1 MAKDMKTR
9 KGKDNIYYPYTSPD
23 LVIDSAGESQTTK
36 NNNMKTDID
45 GIKTDLGTVE
55 LTTTAKDVK
64 GAVNE
69 LNTKIGTGGGVSYD
83 DTAIKADI
91 SSIKTDLGTAQL
103 ETTAKDV
110 KGAINEVNKK
120 IGTGGGAGTSYDDT
134 QIKNDINAI
143 KTELGTDTLTT
154 TAQNIKGAVNE
165 VAAQCKDLN
174 VNGLEKMN
182 SASLEIFN
190 KSSYMEKITPT
201 INNNVCVKLDGTM
214 HPTTPEYKSLE
225 FDVQNINY
233 IYVKN
238 LNVVK
243 ASDDY
248 CLYCILDNTDK
259 VVNVVTGENQTL
271 NAAIFIPA
279 NGVKIRFTCSTTT
292 YTKGEVFIYT
302 EIKNIIDNKA
312 SYEYVNNT
320 VGKVDKIYEIDNL
333 YDKNSTE
340 IMKGHFL
347 SGAGDITERADKF
360 VTNFMPVTQNDTIYG
375 KFMGATYFVC
385 YDANKTMLGADY
397 LDTRPEGVALGNLS
411 NISKDNL
418 SKLAYIRFSNDLP
431 YIDSMTITKTPT
443 YRTRA
448 HKVLPIKNLKETNNG
463 MINFWEGKVG
473 DSLGDSLTAQGFFQ
487 RYTSMYLNLKRFS
500 NHGVGGS
507 KLSGED
513 VDSTKPSMWQDSR
526 INALKDDAD
535 FITILGGQN
544 DGDVEI
550 GTISKTNMDTNTYV
564 GALNTIIDKVY
575 TKYNGNIKII
585 LCTPFY
591 VPSEGDDGER
601 FIKLDKA
608 VIEVGRL
615 HGLPVADFGGNCGA
629 NKYTKDLYWREDKTH
644 PIEDFYKDRITP
656 ILVETMKKLEPID
669 YTKWNCL
676 TYEIS
681 Q

>member
-1 MAKDMKTR
+1 MAKNMKTR

-23 LVIDSAGESQTTK
+23 IVVDSTGESQTTK

-45 GIKTDLGTVE
+45 SIKTDLGNAQ
-55 LTTTAKDVK
+55 LTTTAKD
-64 GAVNE
+64 
-69 LNTKIGTGGGVSYD
+69 I
-83 DTAIKADI
+83 
-91 SSIKTDLGTAQL
+91 
-103 ETTAKDV
+103 
-110 KGAINEVNKK
+110 KGAI
-120 IGTGGGAGTSYDDT
+120 
-134 QIKNDINAI
+134 
-143 KTELGTDTLTT
+143 
-154 TAQNIKGAVNE
+154 NE
-165 VAAQCKDLN
+165 VAAQCKN
-174 VNGLEKMN
+174 SNINALEKMN

-214 HPTTPEYKSLE
+214 NPTTPDYKSLE
-225 FDVQNINY
+225 FDVQNKNY

-248 CLYCILDNTDK
+248 CLYCIIDSTNGVLK
-259 VVNVVTGENQTL
+259 VVTGENQTL
-271 NAAIFIPA
+271 NEAIFIPA
-279 NGVKIRFTCSTTT
+279 NGAKIRFTCATST
-292 YTKGEVFIYT
+292 YANGEVFSYT
-302 EIKNIIDNKA
+302 NIKDVIDDKS

-320 VGKVDKIYEIDNL
+320 VDKVDKIYEVDNL

-360 VTNFMPVTQNDTIYG
+360 VTNFMPVTENDTIYG
-375 KFMGATYFVC
+375 NFMTPTYFVC
-385 YDANKTMLGADY
+385 YDADKTMLGADY
-397 LDTRPEGVALGNLS
+397 MDTRPEGIALGNLS
-411 NISKDNL
+411 SISKDKL
-418 SKLAYIRFSNDLP
+418 STLAYIRFSNDLP

-443 YRTRA
+443 YRA
-448 HKVLPIKNLKETNNG
+448 HEHKVLPIKNLKETNNG

-507 KLSGED
+507 KLSGAD
-513 VDSTKPSMWQDSR
+513 IDSDKVSMWQDSR
-526 INALKDDAD
+526 INALKSDAD

-629 NKYTKDLYWREDKTH
+629 NKYTKNLYWGEDKTH
-644 PIEDFYKDRITP
+644 PIEDFYRDRIAP
-656 ILVETMKKLEPID
+656 ILIDTMKKIEPID
-669 YTKWNCL
+669 YTKCNCL
-676 TYEIS
+676 TYQIS

>member
-214 HPTTPEYKSLE
+214 HTTTPEYKSLE

-248 CLYCILDNTDK
+248 CLYCIMDSANTVLK
-259 VVNVVTGENQTL
+259 VIIGENQTL
-271 NAAIFIPA
+271 NEAIFIPA
-279 NGVKIRFTCSTTT
+279 NGAKIRFTCSTAT
-292 YTKGEVFIYT
+292 YTNGEVFIYT
-302 EIKNIIDNKA
+302 DIKN
-312 SYEYVNNT
+312 V
-320 VGKVDKIYEIDNL
+320 
-333 YDKNSTE
+333 
-340 IMKGHFL
+340 
-347 SGAGDITERADKF
+347 
-360 VTNFMPVTQNDTIYG
+360 
-375 KFMGATYFVC
+375 
-385 YDANKTMLGADY
+385 
-397 LDTRPEGVALGNLS
+397 
-411 NISKDNL
+411 
-418 SKLAYIRFSNDLP
+418 
-431 YIDSMTITKTPT
+431 
-443 YRTRA
+443 
-448 HKVLPIKNLKETNNG
+448 
-463 MINFWEGKVG
+463 
-473 DSLGDSLTAQGFFQ
+473 
-487 RYTSMYLNLKRFS
+487 
-500 NHGVGGS
+500 
-507 KLSGED
+507 
-513 VDSTKPSMWQDSR
+513 
-526 INALKDDAD
+526 
-535 FITILGGQN
+535 
-544 DGDVEI
+544 
-550 GTISKTNMDTNTYV
+550 
-564 GALNTIIDKVY
+564 IDKQY
-575 TKYNGNIKII
+575 
-585 LCTPFY
+585 
-591 VPSEGDDGER
+591 
-601 FIKLDKA
+601 
-608 VIEVGRL
+608 
-615 HGLPVADFGGNCGA
+615 
-629 NKYTKDLYWREDKTH
+629 
-644 PIEDFYKDRITP
+644 
-656 ILVETMKKLEPID
+656 
-669 YTKWNCL
+669 
-676 TYEIS
+676 
-681 Q
+681 